1 MAFDTPINS
10 GEQSFDRVLQ
20 AGLPVLALFSAGAP
34 DSSSEDALKQLAKSN
49 AGKILVAKIRADENP
64 KLVERFALRGP
75 SLLTFKEGT
84 EATRAEMPTAAEIRA
99 HSEYLLGRGPKPAA
113 PPPPRAEST
122 RQSDPGGASGGS
134 AQGANAG
141 GGHAQ
146 GVPLQV
152 TDATFQREV
161 LGASLPVMVDFWAD
175 WCRPCHMI
183 APTLEKLA
191 KEYAGRVRIA
201 KLDVDKNPRTQAQYQ
216 VQSIPTLLLVK
227 NGKVIDR
234 LVGAHPESNIRAQ
247 AERLLKI
254 A

>member
-10 GEQSFDRVLQ
+10 NDQSFDRVLQ

-34 DSSSEDALKQLAKSN
+34 DTAIEGTLKQIAKAD
-49 AGKILVAKIRADENP
+49 AGKLLVAKIRADENP
-64 KLVERFALRGP
+64 KLVERYALRGP

-84 EATRAEMPTAAEIRA
+84 EAGRAEMPTADQIKAY
-99 HSEYLLGRGPKPAA
+99 SEYLLGRGPKPAA
-113 PPPPRAEST
+113 PPPPRAETARASE
-122 RQSDPGGASGGS
+122 SGGS
-134 AQGANAG
+134 AG
-141 GGHAQ
+141 GAQ
-146 GVPLQV
+146 GGNAAAVPLHV
-152 TDATFQREV
+152 TDATFQKEV

-175 WCRPCHMI
+175 WCRPCHMV

-216 VQSIPTLLLVK
+216 VQSIPTILLVK

-234 LVGAHPESNIRAQ
+234 VVGAHPESNLRAA
-247 AERLLKI
+247 AERLLKV
-254 A
+254 